1 MIFSGL
7 TMVVPVRRTA
17 TDRITTTSHYLLF
30 RSIILL
36 RARNHPI
43 AMSSVKPANTF
54 LPRQPSSEFTSA
66 NDTLGFLW
74 PVGGRGRER
83 QALVTHKIN
92 KLVNYASSC
101 NQAEAGDVGVIS
113 IGGAR
118 TFARHNPFGV
128 VAAFKVVN

>member
-7 TMVVPVRRTA
+7 TMVAPVRRIA
-17 TDRITTTSHYLLF
+17 TDRITTTSDYLPF

-36 RARNHPI
+36 RVRNRPT
-43 AMSSVKPANTF
+43 AMSSMKPTNTF

-66 NDTLGFLW
+66 NTLGFLG

-92 KLVNYASSC
+92 KLVNYVSSC
-101 NQAEAGDVGVIS
+101 NQPKLVMSASSVLAV
-113 IGGAR
+113 
-118 TFARHNPFGV
+118 
-128 VAAFKVVN
+128 

>member
-7 TMVVPVRRTA
+7 TMVAPVRRIA
-17 TDRITTTSHYLLF
+17 TDRITITSDYLPF
-30 RSIILL
+30 RSIIFL
-36 RARNHPI
+36 RARNRPT
-43 AMSSVKPANTF
+43 AMSSVKHANTF
-54 LPRQPSSEFTSA
+54 LPKRPSSEFTSA

-101 NQAEAGDVGVIS
+101 NQPKLVMSASSVLAV
-113 IGGAR
+113 
-118 TFARHNPFGV
+118 
-128 VAAFKVVN
+128 